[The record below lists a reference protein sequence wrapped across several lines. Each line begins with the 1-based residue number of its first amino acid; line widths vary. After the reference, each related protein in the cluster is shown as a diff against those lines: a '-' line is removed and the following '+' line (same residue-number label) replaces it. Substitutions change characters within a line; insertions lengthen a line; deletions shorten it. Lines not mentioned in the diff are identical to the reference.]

1 MDHLKAEKT
10 NSSITVTVI
19 DEFVFSAFLK
29 IYCDRLEDENI
40 YEHYFVVLGHFVKKV
55 LEKIEI
61 SCTEKKYRSW
71 LIMLKKKKNY
81 IVISVSLKSF

>member
-1 MDHLKAEKT
+1 M
-10 NSSITVTVI
+10 
-19 DEFVFSAFLK
+19 

-71 LIMLKKKKNY
+71 LIMLKKKKYY

>member
-29 IYCDRLEDENI
+29 IYWDRLEDENI

-71 LIMLKKKKNY
+71 LIMLKKKKYY